1 MCVKRVRTLNCHHK
15 TLALYLMIST
25 YVSHAKLKVATTLVA
40 LSALIVLLCYK
51 CRQSVNLSSVIERQE
66 NDVVAQDLPERA
78 LASSRVKDGG
88 SANHVLSG
96 KVNNADVFKS
106 RLVSPLIETRP
117 QGGGGFVPQEM
128 RMRFSSQLDEKFA
141 TARARAASDKNQ
153 LMDAL
158 LNQPELPADYG
169 ETMVSLC
176 RDKSQDVLTRDFAVQ
191 HIGLYAQAL
200 SRRGAYNPK
209 STEAMSLR
217 DALFDAAGETR
228 TIVAAAAFR
237 ALSDMSAFDV
247 HIDARRLDSML
258 AACAGDASAASAA
271 RAMVV
276 QLCGERRV
284 RSARPALERILASPN
299 SPEILRRSASRAL
312 ALLK

>member
-1 MCVKRVRTLNCHHK
+1 M
-15 TLALYLMIST
+15 
-25 YVSHAKLKVATTLVA
+25 
-40 LSALIVLLCYK
+40 
-51 CRQSVNLSSVIERQE
+51 IERQE

-78 LASSRVKDGG
+78 LAPSRVKEGG

-96 KVNNADVFKS
+96 KLNNADAFKS
-106 RLVSPLIETRP
+106 RQVLSLVETRP
-117 QGGGGFVPQEM
+117 QGGGGLVSHDVRTM
-128 RMRFSSQLDEKFA
+128 LSSQLNGKSEA
-141 TARARAASDKNQ
+141 ARARAASGKNQ

-169 ETMVSLC
+169 ETMVSLY
-176 RDKSQDVLTRDFAVQ
+176 RDKSQDLLTRDFAVQ

-217 DALFDAAGETR
+217 GALFDAAGETR

-237 ALSDMSAFDV
+237 ALSDMSAFDAQ
-247 HIDARRLDSML
+247 IDTRRLDSML
-258 AACAGDASAASAA
+258 AACAGDVSAAPAA
-271 RAMVV
+271 RSMAV
-276 QLCGERRV
+276 QICGERRV
-284 RSARPALERILASPN
+284 NSARPALERILASPD

-312 ALLK
+312 ARLR